1 MTALAGRLRTWAALA
16 LSGAATLTA
25 TPSVGREISTREWN
39 FAVSLDGRP
48 IGEHRFTLQD
58 RGDIR
63 ELRSEA
69 LFNVRFLFINAYR
82 YEHSARE
89 QWQGDC
95 LQSVAARTDTN
106 GKPLLVEGER
116 ENGAFRIRTGNAGVL
131 QDECVQTFAYWN
143 PSILD
148 ASRLLNP
155 QTGEYVDVKVL
166 LMGREVIGGQPADRY
181 RLIGKG
187 ATPLQIDLWYTPAR
201 DWLAL
206 ESLTPEGRRV
216 NYARK

>member
-1 MTALAGRLRTWAALA
+1 MTERVRLRRIWAALA
-16 LSGAATLTA
+16 LSAAATLTA
-25 TPSVGREISTREWN
+25 APAAAREIAAREWN
-39 FAVSLDGRP
+39 FAVSLDGKP
-48 IGEHRFTLQD
+48 IGEHRFTLRD
-58 RGDIR
+58 RGDTR

-69 LFNVRFLFINAYR
+69 RFNVRFLFINAYR
-82 YEHSARE
+82 YEHNSRE
-89 QWQGDC
+89 QWRGDC
-95 LQSVAARTDTN
+95 LQSVNARTSAN
-106 GKPLLVEGER
+106 GKPLVVEGER
-116 ENGAFRIRTGNAGVL
+116 DNGAFRIRTGSADVL

-148 ASRLLNP
+148 ARRLLNP

-166 LMGREVIGGQPADRY
+166 PMGREVIGGQQADRY

-206 ESLTPEGRRV
+206 ESLTPEGRRLH
-216 NYARK
+216 YARK

>member
-1 MTALAGRLRTWAALA
+1 MSARVRQLQPWAALA
-16 LSGAATLTA
+16 LAAAAMLTAATSQA
-25 TPSVGREISTREWN
+25 RETGTREWN
-39 FAVSLDGRP
+39 FDVSLDGRP

-89 QWQGDC
+89 QWLGDC
-95 LQSVAARTDTN
+95 LQSVDARTDTN
-106 GKPLLVEGER
+106 GKPLVVAGKR
-116 ENGAFRIRTGNAGVL
+116 ENGAFRIRTGNADVL

-148 ASRLLNP
+148 ARRLLNP

-166 LMGREVIGGQPADRY
+166 LMGREVIGGQQADRY

-187 ATPLQIDLWYTPAR
+187 DTPLQIDLWYTPAR

-206 ESLTPEGRRV
+206 ESVTPEGRRLQ
-216 NYARK
+216 YARK

>member
-1 MTALAGRLRTWAALA
+1 MSARAWWMRSAAL
-16 LSGAATLTA
+16 LTLCVSSLLA
-25 TPSVGREISTREWN
+25 PQPVSAREISTREWN
-39 FAVSLDGRP
+39 FDVSLDGRP

-89 QWQGDC
+89 QWLGDC
-95 LQSVAARTDTN
+95 LQSVDARTDTN
-106 GKPLLVEGER
+106 GKPLVVEGKR
-116 ENGAFRIRTGNAGVL
+116 ENGAFRIRTGNADVL

-148 ASRLLNP
+148 ARRLLNP

-166 LMGREVIGGQPADRY
+166 LMGREVIGGQQADRY

-187 ATPLQIDLWYTPAR
+187 DTPLQIDLWYTPAR

-206 ESLTPEGRRV
+206 ESVTPEGRRLQ
-216 NYARK
+216 YARK